1 MFTLLVVTV
10 CAAHGGRSAKPS
22 YREKKMAQ
30 VKKTAVRSEADYTVI
45 MTPHGTYD
53 SYAGT
58 ADDDTITGTT
68 KRDFIFGGDG
78 DDILTGQ
85 AGQPNPFNNPQD
97 RYNGGAGVDTITSHS
112 AYLYGSTFVYT
123 SVTDSYFDDQ
133 GSHSDLI
140 KDFQSRDV
148 LDLTALGL
156 ERVGNGH
163 NGDLAVT
170 YNADEDITYV
180 RSLDKNAQGQA
191 FEVRLEGDHAAQLGT
206 QNFALR
212 YDLTAGSNGREHAL
226 SDKQYVITG
235 TDGDDFLVVPRAG
248 NIVTGG
254 GGADEMY
261 GGGSRNTFAFEH
273 LTDSFVNDSTG
284 QTSVDLI
291 HSFSLGSGDLLDV
304 SALGFTGLGD
314 GYNGTLSY
322 TYDSEADYAI
332 AQSFEADEDG
342 NRFVVHLT
350 QYERYPLTGLQDMD
364 RFTFAG
370 DNAADRANRTLTG
383 DNYRDTLTN
392 STAGGILVGGG
403 DDDLLEGNTGV
414 DTFRYVEKSDSFRG
428 NSDFIK
434 NFDAAQDRIDVSALG
449 YTGLGDGTDGTLK
462 LIYDTATHRTYLKD
476 YEADADGN
484 RFEISIDNN
493 VAETF
498 TADNLIV
505 TDTRAHTS
513 AATIEQVGEAPVDQY
528 LIA

>member
-1 MFTLLVVTV
+1 
-10 CAAHGGRSAKPS
+10 
-22 YREKKMAQ
+22 MAQ
-30 VKKTAVRSEADYTVI
+30 ATKPALQSEADEAVVVTA
-45 MTPHGTYD
+45 HGTYD
-53 SYAGT
+53 SYVGT
-58 ADDDTITGTT
+58 ADDDTLTGTT

-85 AGQPNPFNNPQD
+85 GGDPNPFSNAQD
-97 RYNGGAGVDTITSHS
+97 RYNGGAGVDTLISHP
-112 AYLYGSTFVYT
+112 AYYYGNTFVYT
-123 SVTDSYFDDQ
+123 SVTDSYFDKQ

-140 KDFQSRDV
+140 KNFQSNDV

-170 YNADEDITYV
+170 YNADENVTYV
-180 RSLDKNAQGQA
+180 RSLDINAEGQA

-212 YDLTAGSNGREHAL
+212 YDLTAESNGREHHE
-226 SDKQYVITG
+226 SEKQYVISG
-235 TDGDDFLVVPRAG
+235 TDGDDFLIVPKSG

-261 GGGSRNTFAFEH
+261 SGDARNTFAFEH
-273 LTDSFVNDSTG
+273 LTDSFVNDSSG
-284 QTSVDLI
+284 HSSVDFI
-291 HSFSLGSGDLLDV
+291 HDFQLGEGDLLDV

-314 GYNGTLSY
+314 GYNGTLNYS
-322 TYDSEADYAI
+322 YDSEAGYAT

-370 DNAADRANRTLTG
+370 DSAADRANQTLTG
-383 DNYRDTLTN
+383 DNYRDEFTN

-403 DDDLLEGNTGV
+403 DDDLLVGNTGV

-434 NFDAAQDRIDVSALG
+434 NFDATQDRIDVSALG

-462 LIYDTATHRTYLKD
+462 LIYDAATHRTYLKD
-476 YEADADGN
+476 YEADADGH
-484 RFEISIDNN
+484 RFEISIDKN
-493 VAETF
+493 VAKTF

-505 TDTRAHTS
+505 ADANAAH
-513 AATIEQVGEAPVDQY
+513 IELVGLAPAD
-528 LIA
+528 LHPIG

>member
-1 MFTLLVVTV
+1 
-10 CAAHGGRSAKPS
+10 
-22 YREKKMAQ
+22 MAQ
-30 VKKTAVRSEADYTVI
+30 AKKTALQSEADEAVV

-53 SYAGT
+53 SYTGT
-58 ADDDTITGTT
+58 ADNDTITGTT

-78 DDILTGQ
+78 DDILIGQ
-85 AGQPNPFNNPQD
+85 GGDPDPFSNAQD

-112 AYLYGSTFVYT
+112 AYVYGNTFVYT
-123 SVTDSYFDDQ
+123 SVADSYFDKQ

-140 KDFQSRDV
+140 KNFQSTDV

-170 YNADEDITYV
+170 YNAEEDITYV
-180 RSLDKNAQGQA
+180 RSLDKNVQGQA
-191 FEVRLEGDHAAQLGT
+191 FEVRLEGDHAAELGT

-212 YDLTAGSNGREHAL
+212 YELTAESTGREHGL
-226 SDKQYVITG
+226 SNKQYVITG
-235 TDGDDFLVVPRAG
+235 TDGDDFLVVPRSG

-254 GGADEMY
+254 GGADDMS
-261 GGGSRNTFAFEH
+261 GGGSRNTFVFEH
-273 LTDSFVNDSTG
+273 LTDSFMNDGTG
-284 QTSVDLI
+284 QSSVDLI
-291 HSFSLGSGDLLDV
+291 HNFRLGDGDLLDV
-304 SALGFTGLGD
+304 SALGFTGLGN
-314 GYNGTLSY
+314 GYNGTLNYSY
-322 TYDSEADYAI
+322 DTEAGYAI

-342 NRFVVHLT
+342 NRFAVHLT
-350 QYERYPLTGLQDMD
+350 QYDRDPLTGLQDMD

-370 DNAADRANRTLTG
+370 DTAADRANQTLTG
-383 DNYRDTLTN
+383 DNHRDTFTN

-403 DDDLLEGNTGV
+403 DDDLLVGNTGV

-434 NFDAAQDRIDVSALG
+434 NFDATQDRIDVSALG

-462 LIYDTATHRTYLKD
+462 VIYDTALNRTYLKD

-484 RFEISIDNN
+484 RFEISIDKN
-493 VAETF
+493 VAKTF

-505 TDTRAHTS
+505 ADPNAAHIELVGL
-513 AATIEQVGEAPVDQY
+513 APADLHTIG
-528 LIA
+528 

>member
-1 MFTLLVVTV
+1 MSQTKNTAAQHEMNEAVV
-10 CAAHGGRSAKPS
+10 
-22 YREKKMAQ
+22 
-30 VKKTAVRSEADYTVI
+30 

-53 SYAGT
+53 TYAGT
-58 ADDDTITGTT
+58 ADDDTIAGTT

-78 DDILTGQ
+78 DDVLTGQ
-85 AGQPNPFNNPQD
+85 AGEPNAFNNPQD
-97 RYNGGAGVDTITSHS
+97 RYNGGAGVDTIISHS
-112 AYLYGSTFVYT
+112 THYYGSTFVYA
-123 SVTDSYFDDQ
+123 SVTDSYFDEQ

-140 KDFQSRDV
+140 KDFQSNDV

-170 YNADEDITYV
+170 YNVDENITYV

-212 YDLTAGSNGREHAL
+212 YDLTAESNGREHGL

-235 TDGDDFLVVPRAG
+235 TDGDDFLVVPRSG

-261 GGGSRNTFAFEH
+261 GGGSRNTFVFEH
-273 LTDSFVNDSTG
+273 LTDSFTNNSTG
-284 QTSVDLI
+284 QSSVDFI
-291 HSFSLGSGDLLDV
+291 HNFSLSNGDLLDV

-314 GYNGTLSY
+314 GYNGTLNY
-322 TYDSEADYAI
+322 TFDPDAGYAV

-350 QYERYPLTGLQDMD
+350 QYERDPLTGLQDMD

-370 DNAADRANRTLTG
+370 DNAADRANQTLTG
-383 DNYRDTLTN
+383 DNYRDTFTN
-392 STAGGILVGGG
+392 STEGGILVGGG
-403 DDDLLEGNTGV
+403 DDDLLVGSAGV

-434 NFDAAQDRIDVSALG
+434 NFDATQDRIDVSALG

-462 LIYDTATHRTYLKD
+462 LIYDTTTLRTYLKD

-484 RFEISIDNN
+484 RFEISIDKN
-493 VAETF
+493 VAKAF

-505 TDTRAHTS
+505 ADASAHAG
-513 AATIEQVGEAPVDQY
+513 AAAIELVGLAPAD
-528 LIA
+528 LHPIG